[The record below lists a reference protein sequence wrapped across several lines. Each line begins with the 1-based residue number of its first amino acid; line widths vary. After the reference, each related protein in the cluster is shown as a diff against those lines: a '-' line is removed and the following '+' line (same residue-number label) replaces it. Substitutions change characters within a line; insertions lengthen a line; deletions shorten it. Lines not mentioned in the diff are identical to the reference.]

1 MIYIPVIRSQYPQ
14 DHSAWWFCFFLGV
27 FGSFFGEIGTA
38 TGLGSAVAEVRHILS
53 RCSWGVVRPNQESCP
68 FLVEQIMWVTQ
79 IPKLVSSVF
88 ARFFSTLQQGHQ
100 REPGL
105 YIGKENLFWGM
116 AQFYWNSCL
125 LSMTMVPLRPI
136 WPEKRGRCMEVDM
149 QAMDSGHNFRQFWT
163 CIRLG
168 LWHRVIK
175 ENGEL
180 V

>member
-105 YIGKENLFWGM
+105 YWKRKFVLRNGTILLE
-116 AQFYWNSCL
+116 L
-125 LSMTMVPLRPI
+125 LSSVHDYGTFAAYM
-136 WPEKRGRCMEVDM
+136 
-149 QAMDSGHNFRQFWT
+149 A
-163 CIRLG
+163 
-168 LWHRVIK
+168 
-175 ENGEL
+175 GEAGEMHGGGYAGDGFGAQL
-180 V
+180 SAVLDLH